1 MLRSSTIQ
9 YSMRVHQQGL
19 WQGGEEDIVL
29 EARHDAPSI
38 NVHEEACGQED
49 TTEGDEE
56 VEHCSRGDTRNLR
69 RIL

>member
-1 MLRSSTIQ
+1 M
-9 YSMRVHQQGL
+9 
-19 WQGGEEDIVL
+19 L

-38 NVHEEACGQED
+38 NVHKEACGQED

-56 VEHCSRGDTRNLR
+56 VEHCSRGDTRNPR